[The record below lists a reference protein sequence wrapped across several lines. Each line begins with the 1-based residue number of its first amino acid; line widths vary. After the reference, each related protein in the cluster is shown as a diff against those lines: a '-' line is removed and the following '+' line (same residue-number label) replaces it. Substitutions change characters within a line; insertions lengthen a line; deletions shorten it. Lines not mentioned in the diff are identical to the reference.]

1 MTAPRTRGEQRL
13 FTAPFLLATAAV
25 HFYFVSYFMSIVE
38 VPRAL
43 EDEPS
48 WVIGLVVGAHGLAGM
63 ATRPLVG
70 VMVDSGH
77 RSRWVQIGAIG
88 TLIAFIGYALGS
100 GPWAMLGFRMLH
112 GVAMGLFTTALL
124 AIVGS
129 QLPDGRRGFG
139 VGFYQSSNT
148 LSAMYAAV
156 LAVLLIDRLGFGV
169 AFGFSAGAV
178 FVALVF
184 GVLAGDPRSGVIDAV
199 SVRPKQWISRSALTP
214 AGVFLSMTATFNAI
228 STFLPLFA
236 LERDLG
242 NVGLFYTLM
251 AVGQL
256 ATRSTSGALSDRF
269 GRAAVVMPSLA
280 LGSVAMLLLSIVESQ
295 TALLGVAVLYGIGMA
310 GTQTAIVALIVDR
323 TPETDLGSAM
333 ATYSVAWDIGALIG
347 SVLLGVVALTTG
359 FGGVFA
365 ICAAFP
371 LFGLALF
378 GARLRGAA
386 SSDVSR
392 EVEAAG
398 S

>member
-1 MTAPRTRGEQRL
+1 MSTPGTRSSQRL
-13 FTAPFLLATAAV
+13 FTAPFLLATGAV

-43 EDEPS
+43 EDEPT

-63 ATRPLVG
+63 VTRPLVG

-77 RSRWVQIGAIG
+77 RSRWVRIGAIG
-88 TLIAFIGYALGS
+88 TLIAFIGYALGP

-112 GVAMGLFTTALL
+112 GVSMGLFTTALL

-148 LSAMYAAV
+148 LSAMYGAV
-156 LAVLLIDRLGFGV
+156 LAVLVIDRMGFDV
-169 AFGFSAGAV
+169 AFGLSALAV

-184 GVLAGDPRSGVIDAV
+184 GILAGDPRSGVVDAV

-214 AGVFLSMTATFNAI
+214 AGVFLSMTTTFNAI
-228 STFLPLFA
+228 ATFLPLFA

-242 NVGLFYTLM
+242 NIGLFYTLM

-256 ATRSTSGALSDRF
+256 VTRSASGALSDRF
-269 GRAAVVMPSLA
+269 GRSTVVIPSLV

-295 TALLGVAVLYGIGMA
+295 TALLAVAVFYGIGMA
-310 GTQTAIVALIVDR
+310 GTQTSIVALIVDR

-347 SVLLGVVALTTG
+347 SVILGVVAITTG

-378 GARLRGAA
+378 VARLRGAS
-386 SSDVSR
+386 SSDVGR
-392 EVEAAG
+392 ETEAAG
-398 S
+398 G